1 MTCTTH
7 TYWHCYLCTF
17 PRTIKTGIGTCCG
30 SSIHSFHS
38 ILEFLIWHSTFGAIT
53 FYQFWFLIFF
63 KVFLSFSPYPRN
75 HFKINL
81 KKILSFVTFFCLTE
95 KWYYHCIKSY
105 HNWKKKSNFDSK
117 WTLRFIQRGV
127 PDFLLRRYW

>member
-1 MTCTTH
+1 MHKTCKIMQTFLCHILFNQIINSPISFLMTCTTH
-7 TYWHCYLCTF
+7 MYLMALDYYLCTF

-95 KWYYHCIKSY
+95 K
-105 HNWKKKSNFDSK
+105 
-117 WTLRFIQRGV
+117 
-127 PDFLLRRYW
+127 